1 MMTHANLAMMISS
14 YDLRIVA
21 VSILIAIVAAHV
33 ALDLAGRVT
42 ASKGRARFLW
52 LTGGAVSMGIGIWSM
67 HFVGMLAFSLPIS
80 VTYYVP
86 TVILSLVAAILASL
100 VALFVV
106 KQLHH
111 EPVPI
116 IYGQS
121 LDGCRHCDHALY
133 GYGCHAT
140 TSHHVL

>member
-1 MMTHANLAMMISS
+1 MTHDYFAMMISS

-42 ASKGRARFLW
+42 ASQGRARFLW
-52 LTGGAVSMGIGIWSM
+52 LTGGAMSMGIGIWSM
-67 HFVGMLAFSLPIS
+67 HFVGMLAFSLPIA
-80 VTYYVP
+80 VTYYIP

-106 KQLHH
+106 SG
-111 EPVPI
+111 PVMN
-116 IYGQS
+116 
-121 LDGCRHCDHALY
+121 LFR
-133 GYGCHAT
+133 
-140 TSHHVL
+140 